1 MRKQKV
7 YLKVTNDIYELP
19 IAIGDTPKE
28 LSEQTGHSPA
38 TILSS
43 ITHKHGTF
51 RRLIIE
57 VEDDE

>member
-1 MRKQKV
+1 MREQKV
-7 YLKVTNDIYELP
+7 YMKVTNDIYELP
-19 IAIGDTPKE
+19 VAIGDTIKE

-43 ITHKHGTF
+43 ISHKRGTF

-57 VEDDE
+57 VEDE